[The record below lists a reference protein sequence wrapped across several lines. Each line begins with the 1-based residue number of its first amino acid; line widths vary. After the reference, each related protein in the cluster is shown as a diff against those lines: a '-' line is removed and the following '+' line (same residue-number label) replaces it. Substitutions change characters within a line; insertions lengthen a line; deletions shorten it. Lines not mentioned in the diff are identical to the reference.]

1 MDIRSNMQ
9 GKVCIV
15 TGANSGIGKA
25 AALALAKNDATVIML
40 CRNKERGQSALE
52 EIISQSKNP
61 YTRLMIADLSSQKSI
76 RTFTM
81 EFQTQYNHLHVLINN
96 AANFDLNLKKP
107 VLTEDGIET
116 IFATNHIGPFLLTNL
131 LIEKLKAS
139 APSRVI
145 SVASKGLVAYPFL
158 NIEFDNLNGEQRYS
172 AMHAYYHSKLAQ
184 IIFTYE
190 LARCLNGSG
199 VTANCIRVPNV
210 AISDERFENV
220 PKVLQVFY
228 KQVKRRFSITPERMA
243 EAYLYLAASPDL
255 VNVSGKYFDEYNR
268 LISSSRN
275 SYNKEVWGKLWEISS
290 KLVHLNT

>member
-1 MDIRSNMQ
+1 MQ

-25 AALALAKNDATVIML
+25 AAAALAKNGATVIMV
-40 CRNKERGQSALE
+40 CRNKERGQSAFE
-52 EIISQSKNP
+52 EISKKSKNP
-61 YTRLMIADLSSQKSI
+61 YIRLMIADLSSQESI
-76 RTFTM
+76 HAFAV
-81 EFQTQYNHLHVLINN
+81 EFQAQYNHLHVLINN
-96 AANFDLNLKKP
+96 AASFDMTLKKP
-107 VLTEDGIET
+107 ALTEDSIET
-116 IFATNHIGPFLLTNL
+116 IFATNHLGPFLLTNL

-145 SVASKGLVAYPFL
+145 SIASKGLLAYPFL
-158 NIEFDNLNGEQRYS
+158 NIEFDNLNGEKRYS
-172 AMHAYYHSKLAQ
+172 AMHSYYHSKLAHVM
-184 IIFTYE
+184 FTYE
-190 LARCLNGSG
+190 LACRLNGTG

-220 PKVLQVFY
+220 PKILQVFY

-243 EAYLYLAASPDL
+243 ELYLYLAASPDL

-268 LISSSRN
+268 QVSSSRN
-275 SYNKEVWGKLWEISS
+275 SYNKEVWKKLWEISS